1 MVQLLRCFEVYAHA
15 ICFFAARPNVALDL
29 HEALIRYRVRLM
41 DFSLYYSFISIRNYH
56 YAFMSKRILRRQ
68 DDPVVWL
75 LEDPEC
81 RYYLILK
88 TS

>member
-1 MVQLLRCFEVYAHA
+1 MVQLLRCFEVYVHA
-15 ICFFAARPNVALDL
+15 ICYFAARPNVALDL

-41 DFSLYYSFISIRNYH
+41 DFSLHYSFISIRNYH
-56 YAFMSKRILRRQ
+56 YAFMSKRILSRQ

-75 LEDPEC
+75 SEDQEC
-81 RYYLILK
+81 RQYLTSK